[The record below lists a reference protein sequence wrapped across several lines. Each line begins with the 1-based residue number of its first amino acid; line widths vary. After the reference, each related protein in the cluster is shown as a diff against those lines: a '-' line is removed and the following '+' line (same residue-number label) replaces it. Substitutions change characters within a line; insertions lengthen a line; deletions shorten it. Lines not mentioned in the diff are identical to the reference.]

1 MKTIE
6 LTTWNWNKYNV
17 KLAHGFRV
25 LNSLPKCWE
34 EIGST
39 TTAHGHYET
48 GITTIYQ
55 SKGTKKY
62 YFVRYFDG
70 CFNKM
75 YAGTLGVDW
84 RTLKDAIKG
93 KDADER
99 EAIVKAFLEG
109 ADGEG
114 KY

>member
-6 LTTWNWNKYNV
+6 LTMWNWKKFNV
-17 KLAHGFRV
+17 KIARGFRV

-34 EIGST
+34 EICTT
-39 TTAHGHYET
+39 TTAHGHFET

-55 SKGTKKY
+55 SKSTKKY

-75 YAGTLGVDW
+75 YAETLGVDW
-84 RTLKDAIKG
+84 RALKDAIRG

-99 EAIVKAFLEG
+99 KAIVKAFLGG
-109 ADGEG
+109 AEGEG
-114 KY
+114 R

>member
-1 MKTIE
+1 MITIKLE
-6 LTTWNWNKYNV
+6 TWNWKKYDV
-17 KLAHGFRV
+17 KLARRFRV

-48 GITTIYQ
+48 GITKIYQ

-70 CFNKM
+70 CFNEM
-75 YAGTLGVDW
+75 YAETIGVDW
-84 RTLKDAIKG
+84 RALKDAIKG

-109 ADGEG
+109 ANGEG